1 MMYRKGP
8 PVNSIKVYINT
19 GMGPPV
25 NSIHYIYQVLGPSA
39 NCTAVYI
46 HYNGP
51 IRQ

>member
-25 NSIHYIYQVLGPSA
+25 NSADKYI
-39 NCTAVYI
+39 I
-46 HYNGP
+46 NGWAHP
-51 IRQ
+51 LMV